1 MVISNPKHKISDMT
15 EETKKA
21 MDDAFDII
29 AELME
34 HINDINQVNGK
45 DHPNSRDI
53 LNRARGVKD
62 DINDEIYKTL

>member
-1 MVISNPKHKISDMT
+1 MT
-15 EETKKA
+15 KETKKA

-29 AELME
+29 ADLME
-34 HINDINQVNGK
+34 HINDINQERRYINGK

-62 DINDEIYKTL
+62 DINDELYKTL

>member
-1 MVISNPKHKISDMT
+1 
-15 EETKKA
+15 

-29 AELME
+29 ADLME